1 MATILIVEDNPATR
15 ELLRE
20 FLQGDGHTVLEASTG
35 LEALTVAGVASPDLI
50 LLDLRLPDAHGF
62 DLARRLRQQPRTATI
77 PILALTAYPGDPGA
91 EALTDSGC
99 TGYLTKPISL
109 ELLREALQHY
119 LAGSEGQP
127 APGGG

>member
-1 MATILIVEDNPATR
+1 MATILVVEDNPATR

-62 DLARRLRQQPRTATI
+62 DLARRLRQEPHMTTI

-119 LAGSEGQP
+119 LAESEGQP
-127 APGGG
+127 APGGD